1 MDALG
6 NLTGNMKRNYTLLS
20 LFVLFLITM
29 VSCEKETEIIN
40 EPTASEYVTLEK
52 GKYIIYE
59 LDSTIFINFG
69 QEDTVIRY
77 EAKDMVDE
85 EITDNLQRPAFRII
99 RSIRNA
105 GSTNE
110 NDWKPVMTYMIVQ
123 AGNNIEVVENN
134 LRYLKLVSPVRE
146 GYTWKA
152 NTFLPSKPFE
162 AGYSFSVDEDIQ
174 YWESM
179 YENVGQPLDINGLH
193 LDNTLTIRQ
202 VEDSVNVPVEI
213 PDSYGYK
220 IVWNEQ
226 YAQGIGM
233 VSKNVE
239 MWEYQPPTSGQPGF
253 RTGFAISMRIK
264 SHN

>member
-1 MDALG
+1 
-6 NLTGNMKRNYTLLS
+6 MKRNYTLYS
-20 LFVLFLITM
+20 LFVFIGFVLI
-29 VSCEKETEIIN
+29 SCEKETE
-40 EPTASEYVTLEK
+40 TLDASVATDYMQLEK
-52 GKYIIYE
+52 GKYIIYD

-85 EITDNLQRPAFRII
+85 EITDNLQRPAWRII
-99 RSIRNA
+99 RSLRTA

-110 NDWKPVMTYMIVQ
+110 SDWKPVMTYMIVK

-134 LRYLKLVSPVRE
+134 LRYLKLVSPVKE

-152 NTFLPSKPFE
+152 NTYLPSKPFE

-179 YENVGQPLDINGLH
+179 YENVNQPLNINGLQ
-193 LDNTLTIRQ
+193 LDNTLTINQ